1 MTGFSRSLACLAAAL
16 LALLAAAPAVA
27 QTPKPAP
34 LTILVSIDGFRA
46 DYLQRGKTPALAAMA
61 ADGVRSQGMRPSFPS
76 LTFPNHYTLATG
88 LRPDRNGMVN
98 NIMEDPARPGVVF
111 NIHDQDKVLDPFWW
125 DEAEPIWVTAE
136 KADVRTAAM
145 FFAGTDVA
153 IRGVRPRDW
162 RPFNNTVTP
171 ENRVAQV
178 LAWLKRPPAERPRFV
193 TLYLNAVD
201 RAGHAAG
208 PDSDAVDKA
217 LMESDAAIGQLLQGL
232 QAQGLLDTTN
242 VIVVADHGMAAIS
255 AGRLI
260 HLADLMPREAFHAVS
275 PGAEAG
281 IRPEPGHEDEVAKA
295 LLAPHDHMTCWRKA
309 DVPERFHYGK
319 NPRVPPFVCLAQIG
333 WMILPGGGGI
343 VAAGAFTGG
352 DHGYDHYDPQM
363 AALFVAHGPSFRHGV
378 VLPPFDNVDVYPLLA
393 ALIGV
398 APLANDGNPADLKTA
413 LAN

>member
-1 MTGFSRSLACLAAAL
+1 MSLAVALVLTLAWPAA
-16 LALLAAAPAVA
+16 A
-27 QTPKPAP
+27 QTPKPAS

-46 DYLQRGKTPALAAMA
+46 DYFQRGKTPALAAMA
-61 ADGVRSQGMRPSFPS
+61 ADGVRSEGMRPSFPS

-98 NIMEDPARPGVVF
+98 NTMEDPARPGVVF

-136 KADVRTAAM
+136 KAGVRTAAM
-145 FFAGTDVA
+145 FFAGTEVP
-153 IRGVRPRDW
+153 IHGVRPHDW
-162 RPFNNTVTP
+162 RPFNNTVPP
-171 ENRVAQV
+171 EDRVAQV

-217 LMESDAAIGQLLQGL
+217 LMQSDAAIGQLLHGL

-255 AGRLI
+255 QARTIRLT
-260 HLADLMPREAFHAVS
+260 DLMPREAFHPVS
-275 PGAEAG
+275 FGAESG
-281 IRPEPGHEDEVAKA
+281 IRPEPGHDDEVAKA

-319 NPRVPPFVCLAQIG
+319 NPRVPPFVCLAQVG
-333 WMILPGGGGI
+333 WMITPG
-343 VAAGAFTGG
+343 AGAVVGG
-352 DHGYDHYDPQM
+352 EHGYDPSDPQM
-363 AALFVAHGPSFRHGV
+363 AALFIAHGPSFRRGV

-393 ALIGV
+393 GLIGV
-398 APLANDGNPADLKTA
+398 TPLANDGNLADLKPA